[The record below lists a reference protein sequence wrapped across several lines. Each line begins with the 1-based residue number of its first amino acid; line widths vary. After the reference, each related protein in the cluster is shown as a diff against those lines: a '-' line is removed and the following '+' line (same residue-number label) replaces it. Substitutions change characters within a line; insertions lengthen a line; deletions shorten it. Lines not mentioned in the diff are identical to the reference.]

1 MARVTV
7 EDCLDNV
14 ENRFELVLV
23 AATRAR
29 QLMLGGMDAKVAW
42 NNDKA
47 TVVALREIAA
57 GGITASI
64 LDEAPVVAV
73 RYSIPNSN
81 LGLPD
86 EFMQPSRKML
96 GDELL
101 VVADDDTDIFTQLTV
116 TAEDE
121 MTPAAAD
128 EEE

>member
-57 GGITASI
+57 GGITSSI

-73 RYSIPNSN
+73 RYSIPNSD

-86 EFMQPSRKML
+86 EFMQPSKKML

-116 TAEDE
+116 TAEDDVVA
-121 MTPAAAD
+121 PAD

>member
-86 EFMQPSRKML
+86 EFMQPSKKML

-101 VVADDDTDIFTQLTV
+101 VVADDDNDIFTQLTV

-121 MTPAAAD
+121 VVAPAD